1 MTTKQE
7 NQLAVKGTVEKRVRD
22 SLPLLERMGITPEAY
37 ERVVLNALIRNPQ
50 LQNCDRNSLDIA
62 VADCIQAGLLPDG
75 KQAAI
80 IPLKDTKNNR
90 IAANFWPMM
99 EGRTMLAR
107 RATPGLALVTSAV
120 YAEDEF
126 DVIGGRARDLVH
138 VPKMN
143 ADKRDENVV
152 AVYAMAM
159 VPGATEWEWEV
170 FDRGDIDRYRR
181 LSRSDNVWKT
191 NFAEMAKRGPLGRLL
206 KRLPKDPRAPEPPE
220 LSDSIAT
227 GLDFGV
233 IEGDSR
239 VVDTDTGEI
248 GYVPGTV
255 APDGNVYGAS
265 PNEQVKEYMER
276 PSTKARNQR
285 QKPEPPPPP
294 IPDELPFDPDEEQQA
309 ELAAATDYDPDE
321 APF

>member
-120 YAEDEF
+120 YADDEF
-126 DVIGGRARDLVH
+126 EVIGGRARDLVH

-233 IEGDSR
+233 VDGDSR

-248 GYVPGTV
+248 V
-255 APDGNVYGAS
+255 D
-265 PNEQVKEYMER
+265 
-276 PSTKARNQR
+276 
-285 QKPEPPPPP
+285 EPPTEAPKAARKPRQPAQAPPP
-294 IPDELPFDPDEEQQA
+294 IPEELPFDPDEEQQA